1 MRRQKLHLLP
11 PTNRLKQK
19 ILYQMIG
26 DDTLER
32 GDRVETIDESYM
44 SEVGE
49 GFSSSWRGRKA
60 GGWDN
65 RRASHGVKEE
75 VGTGKCRELVL
86 RWIPY
91 EHPRECP
98 LGSTMQTLKAMD
110 LSKLFLLVCFC
121 VPSTEDCLRSGYKSW
136 SHISLCDHF
145 LTRQTQLVFF
155 PLMHLS

>member
-49 GFSSSWRGRKA
+49 GFSSS
-60 GGWDN
+60 
-65 RRASHGVKEE
+65 
-75 VGTGKCRELVL
+75 
-86 RWIPY
+86 
-91 EHPRECP
+91 
-98 LGSTMQTLKAMD
+98 
-110 LSKLFLLVCFC
+110 
-121 VPSTEDCLRSGYKSW
+121 
-136 SHISLCDHF
+136 
-145 LTRQTQLVFF
+145 
-155 PLMHLS
+155 